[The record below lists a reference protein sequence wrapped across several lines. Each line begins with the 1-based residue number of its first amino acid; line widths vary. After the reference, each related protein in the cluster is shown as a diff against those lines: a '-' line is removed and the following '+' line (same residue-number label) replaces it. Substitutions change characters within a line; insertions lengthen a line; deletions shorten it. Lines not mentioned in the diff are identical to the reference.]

1 MSVQNIK
8 MKIKNELKEI
18 DIKNRTFYYFDDIFT
33 ERYIYSA
40 DILLDE
46 KIYENISVY
55 NISYKALIGPKPLTI
70 RLDKIDGFIRFRGS
84 EFKH

>member
-1 MSVQNIK
+1 

-33 ERYIYSA
+33 ERDIYSA

-55 NISYKALIGPKPLTI
+55 NISYKALTGPKPLTI